1 MRDGPAMP
9 AVEAG
14 LEPSLA
20 AELELAAV
28 PHEELVRRL
37 YRLCLRREPEQDA
50 LQHAVTK
57 LVDGTLSR
65 ASLIRDVVRSDEFE
79 TVRLLDDAVA
89 FAAWA
94 RANGER
100 PRELTAPPGSDER
113 AIEIPWCLSRYR
125 GEPRVLD
132 VGYAFAPPTYLAALL
147 GLGAPGLVAVDVAEA
162 VVPGA
167 QRVLAD
173 VRSLPFGRSSFDVVF
188 CISTLEHVGADD
200 ERYGR
205 GLASGGMDE
214 ALGELRRVGGRLLI
228 TVPCGEPGDYGWFV
242 QDEPDGWRVR
252 FRDAGFLVFEDE
264 LYELTSDGWRAVESV
279 ASGVRYGER
288 GPGAS
293 AVLCAELHRRTPTNR
308 LREAIRRRRSP
319 TSE

>member
-1 MRDGPAMP
+1 MP

-14 LEPSLA
+14 VDPSLA

-65 ASLIRDVVRSDEFE
+65 ASLIRDVVTSDEFE
-79 TVRLLDDAVA
+79 SVRLLDDAVA

-94 RANGER
+94 RANG
-100 PRELTAPPGSDER
+100 
-113 AIEIPWCLSRYR
+113 RYH

-132 VGYAFAPPTYLAALL
+132 VGYAFAPPTYLAALV
-147 GLGAPGLVAVDVAEA
+147 GLAAPGLVAVDVAET

-173 VRSLPFGRSSFDVVF
+173 VRSLPFQRGSFDVVF

-205 GLASGGMDE
+205 GLVSGGMDE
-214 ALGELRRVGGRLLI
+214 ALGELRHVGGRLLI

-242 QDEPDGWRVR
+242 QDEPEGWRGR

-264 LYELTSDGWRAVESV
+264 LYDLTSDGWRAAESV

-293 AVLCAELHRRTPTNR
+293 AVLCAELHPRTPTNL